1 MRRAIAITF
10 SFMTLLAVPAKL
22 MAQSGSAQPS
32 MTTHHVSGSIYM
44 LEDRG
49 GNIGVSVGEDGILIV
64 DDQFAN
70 SAPKIRAALAELG
83 EGNPQFLL
91 NTHHHFDH
99 TGSNKHFGEE
109 AVIIAHENVRKR
121 LAAPENHVP
130 HELPVITFEDS
141 LSIHFNGEEIRLRHY
156 PHGHTDNDSVIFFME
171 SNVVHMGDLLFSSS
185 YPSLYPAQGGN
196 ALQYAANVGD
206 VIEAIEAQM
215 KPGVKIIAGH
225 GPLATL
231 DDVKAFHAMWTETL
245 AIVRDRIGGGMSLEQ
260 IQAEGLPSKYDRW
273 TSPFT
278 STGKWL
284 KVLHE
289 GLISEPAATN

>member
-1 MRRAIAITF
+1 M
-10 SFMTLLAVPAKL
+10 K
-22 MAQSGSAQPS
+22 
-32 MTTHHVSGSIYM
+32 THHVAGSIYM

-121 LAAPENHVP
+121 LAAPENHLP

-141 LSIHFNGEEIRLRHY
+141 LSIYFNGEEVRMRHY
-156 PHGHTDNDSVIFFME
+156 PHGHTDNDSVIFFMG
-171 SNVVHMGDLLFSSS
+171 SNVVHMGDLLFSDS
-185 YPSLYPAQGGN
+185 YPSLYPSQGGN
-196 ALQYAANVGD
+196 AVRYAENVGE
-206 VIEAIEAQM
+206 VIKAIETQM

-231 DDVKAFHAMWTETL
+231 EDVKAFHAMWTETL
-245 AIVRDRIGGGMSLEQ
+245 GIVGGSIEVGKSLEQ

-278 STGKWL
+278 STEKWL
-284 KVLHE
+284 KILYE
-289 GLISEPAATN
+289 GLTSEPNARN